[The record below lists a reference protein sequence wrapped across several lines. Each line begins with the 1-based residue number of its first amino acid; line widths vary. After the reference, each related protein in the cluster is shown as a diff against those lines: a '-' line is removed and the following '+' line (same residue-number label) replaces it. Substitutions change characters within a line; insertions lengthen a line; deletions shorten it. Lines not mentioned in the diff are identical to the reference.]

1 MSTISSSTTT
11 TTAFGVTADTTGA
24 LVIQTG
30 ATPTTAMTID
40 TSQNVGIGVTPSA
53 WYPSYRALSL
63 GYSSNGM
70 FSGGATQLG
79 LTQNAYLDSGL
90 NYVYTTSNPASQYI
104 QQSGVHTWRS
114 AASGTAG
121 NAITFTQ
128 LLAVEKDKSLAL
140 QGATS
145 ATGTGIAFP
154 ATQSASSDANTLDD
168 YEEGTWTPTLTDGTN
183 NVSTYSQRT
192 GNYVKVGNIV
202 TIVIEITV
210 SNKGS
215 VSSSLR
221 ITGLPFYTSKN
232 GFQGAGLAQT
242 SWSSLSGTL
251 TGGMYGGDIY
261 LYNQA
266 SGSQTNLNGGTN
278 LTNTSQMG
286 LSITYTL

>member
-1 MSTISSSTTT
+1 M
-11 TTAFGVTADTTGA
+11 TAIIDGTLGVTFPAGGVGNPAGAVVGTTDT
-24 LVIQTG
+24 QTLTNKTLTSPTI
-30 ATPTTAMTID
+30 ATPTMTVQATIP
-40 TSQNVGIGVTPSA
+40 TINLT
-53 WYPSYRALSL
+53 
-63 GYSSNGM
+63 
-70 FSGGATQLG
+70 GGQ
-79 LTQNAYLDSGL
+79 
-90 NYVYTTSNPASQYI
+90 
-104 QQSGVHTWRS
+104 
-114 AASGTAG
+114 
-121 NAITFTQ
+121 IT
-128 LLAVEKDKSLAL
+128 
-140 QGATS
+140 
-145 ATGTGIAFP
+145 FP

-168 YEEGTWTPTLTDGTN
+168 YEEGTFTPTLTDGTN

-202 TIVIEITV
+202 TVVIEITV

-266 SGSQTNLNGGTN
+266 AGSQTNINGGSN

-286 LSITYTL
+286 ISITYTL